1 MKNISL
7 KIPFDADKHQL
18 LEARKKLAFEIQK
31 KFLGRPPIK
40 KDTPR
45 FEQRSNL
52 QNSSISDQYID
63 GKKIGHITTVYILDG
78 YREIWLKFT
87 PEG

>member
-7 KIPFDADKHQL
+7 KIPFGSDKHQL
-18 LEARKKLAFEIQK
+18 LEAKKKLAFEIHK

-45 FEQRSNL
+45 FEQRSNG
-52 QNSSISDQYID
+52 QNSSISDHYVD
-63 GKKIGHITTVYILDG
+63 GKKIGHSTTVYILDG
-78 YREIWLKFT
+78 YREIWLNFT
-87 PEG
+87 PVG